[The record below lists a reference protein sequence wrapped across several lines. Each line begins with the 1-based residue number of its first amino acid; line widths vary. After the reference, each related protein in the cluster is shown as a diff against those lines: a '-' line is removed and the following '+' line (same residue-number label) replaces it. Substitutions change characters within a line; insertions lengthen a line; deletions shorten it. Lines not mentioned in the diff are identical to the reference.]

1 MATYTSVL
9 LSGSSNGKLI
19 ASTQIVG
26 PGVTLHVPS
35 ATIGVHD
42 EVYIW
47 ACNNSSHDRLL
58 TLEWGTTA
66 LANNVTF
73 TVPSTGQGPYAII
86 PGWRI
91 TGATNTV
98 SAFAASSS
106 SPGLMVLGG
115 YVNRIST

>member
-1 MATYTSVL
+1 MATYTSVF

-19 ASTQIVG
+19 SSTQIVG
-26 PGVTLHVPS
+26 PGVTIHVG
-35 ATIGVHD
+35 ATLAVHD
-42 EVYIW
+42 EVYLW
-47 ACNNSSHDRLL
+47 ACNNSTHDRLL
-58 TLEWGTTA
+58 TVEWGSTA

-73 TVPSTGQGPYAII
+73 TVPSTGQGAYAII

-91 TGATNTV
+91 SGSTNTV

>member
-1 MATYTSVL
+1 MANFTSVL

-26 PGVTLHVPS
+26 PGVTLHVG
-35 ATIGVHD
+35 ATLNVHD

-47 ACNNSSHDRLL
+47 ACNNSTHDRLL
-58 TLEWGTTA
+58 TIEWGSTA
-66 LANNVTF
+66 LSNNVTF

-91 TGATNTV
+91 TGSSNTV

>member
-35 ATIGVHD
+35 TLGSHD
-42 EVYIW
+42 EVHLW
-47 ACNNSSHDRLL
+47 ATNNSTHDRLL
-58 TLEWGTTA
+58 TVEWGSTA
-66 LANNVTF
+66 LANNVT
-73 TVPSTGQGPYAII
+73 SLIGSSQGPYAVI
-86 PGWRI
+86 PGWRL
-91 TGATNTV
+91 TGSSLTV

>member
-19 ASTQIVG
+19 SSTQIVG

-35 ATIGVHD
+35 TLGSHD
-42 EVYIW
+42 EVYLW
-47 ACNNSSHDRLL
+47 AVNNSTHDRLL
-58 TLEWGTTA
+58 TVEWGTTA
-66 LANNVTF
+66 LANNITF
-73 TVPSTGQGPYAII
+73 TVPATGQGPYAIV
-86 PGWRI
+86 PGLRI
-91 TGATNTV
+91 TGSTNTV

-115 YVNRIST
+115 YVNRISS

>member
-1 MATYTSVL
+1 MATHTSVL

-19 ASTQIVG
+19 SSTQIVG
-26 PGVTLHVPS
+26 PGVTIHVPS
-35 ATIGVHD
+35 TLGSHD

-47 ACNNSSHDRLL
+47 ACNNSTHDRLL
-58 TLEWGTTA
+58 TVEWGSTA
-66 LANNVTF
+66 LSNNVTF

-91 TGATNTV
+91 TGSTNTV

>member
-19 ASTQIVG
+19 SSTQIVG

-35 ATIGVHD
+35 TLGSHD
-42 EVYIW
+42 EVYLW
-47 ACNNSSHDRLL
+47 ATNNSTHDRLV
-58 TLEWGTTA
+58 TVEWGSTAVASNITA
-66 LANNVTF
+66 LISA
-73 TVPSTGQGPYAII
+73 SLGPHAVI
-86 PGWRI
+86 PGLRI
-91 TGATNTV
+91 TGSTNTV

-106 SPGLMVLGG
+106 SPGLMVWGG